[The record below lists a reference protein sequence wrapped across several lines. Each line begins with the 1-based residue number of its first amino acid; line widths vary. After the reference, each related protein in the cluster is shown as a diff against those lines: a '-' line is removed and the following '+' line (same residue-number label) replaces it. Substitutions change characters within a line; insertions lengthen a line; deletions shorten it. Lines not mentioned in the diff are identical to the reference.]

1 MLYLTCPNCGPRNA
15 SEFRHGGEAHARP
28 AVPESLDERDWVDFL
43 YMKHNTAGQQ
53 TEWWYHASGCGL
65 WFLADRHNST
75 NDVIRT
81 YRWQPKTTP
90 PASPQSSQQASPRVN
105 TGDANE
111 IP

>member
-28 AVPESLDERDWVDFL
+28 PAAAVLDERAWTDYL
-43 YMKHNTAGQQ
+43 YMKNNTAGQQ

-65 WFLADRHNST
+65 WFLADRHNTT

-81 YRWQPKTTP
+81 YRWQPKA
-90 PASPQSSQQASPRVN
+90 PAPGE
-105 TGDANE
+105 THDGH
-111 IP
+111 